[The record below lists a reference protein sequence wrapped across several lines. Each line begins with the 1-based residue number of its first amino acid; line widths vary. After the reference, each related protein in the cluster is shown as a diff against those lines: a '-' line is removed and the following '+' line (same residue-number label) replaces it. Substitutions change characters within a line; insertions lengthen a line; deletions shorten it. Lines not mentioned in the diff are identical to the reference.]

1 MNLIKLLAL
10 AVAITIV
17 AGISYTYPHSRSDVL
32 YPLKTFSHLTA
43 GGAAGPLQDG
53 AAIYKA
59 KCALCHA
66 ADGSGHTPAGK
77 SMHLR
82 DLRSA
87 EVQKMS
93 DADFSAII
101 RNGKGKM
108 PAYGKSL
115 SISDIE
121 ALVAYIRT
129 IK

>member
-43 GGAAGPLQDG
+43 GGGAGLQDG

-59 KCALCHA
+59 KCAGCHA
-66 ADGSGHTPAGK
+66 ANGSGRTPAGK

-87 EVQKMS
+87 KVQKMT
-93 DADFSAII
+93 DLALTAII
-101 RNGKGKM
+101 GDGKRNM
-108 PAYGKSL
+108 PAYVKSL
-115 SISDIE
+115 STSDIE

-129 IK
+129 MK